1 LPITAVEDL
10 ITCGQARH
18 DVPIHFADM
27 SEETGGEQPVR
38 TEGSLSASL
47 RDQSERVWA
56 GLHAHPFLREL
67 SCGTLPLEKFRF
79 FIEQDLLYLPEFA
92 RCIATGAAKSRTE
105 TELRYFTAQ
114 LQGTQDLEIPNQRR
128 VLDRLLELG
137 AEDRAGGLGMGPANV
152 AYTSYLQAVAARDG
166 PLEIVAA
173 VLPCA
178 WSYVEIAER
187 LAGERAEHPV
197 YSDWVGFYLTDEVSS
212 LVRMM
217 REDFDSMARE
227 ADVGPTR
234 RRQLAEI
241 FTMSSRLE
249 GAFWE
254 MAYTLDQWPDL
265 RASLEPQA
273 ALTGRD

>member
-1 LPITAVEDL
+1 
-10 ITCGQARH
+10 
-18 DVPIHFADM
+18 M
-27 SEETGGEQPVR
+27 SEKSGSGQPVR
-38 TEGSLSASL
+38 TGGSLSANL
-47 RDQSERVWA
+47 RDHSELVWE

-67 SCGTLPLEKFRF
+67 SCGVLPLEKFRF

-92 RCIATGAAKSRTE
+92 RCIAMGAAKSRTG

-114 LQGTQDLEIPNQRR
+114 LQGTLGLEIPNQQR

-152 AYTSYLQAVAARDG
+152 AYTSYLQAVAAREG
-166 PLEIVAA
+166 PLEIIAA

-187 LAGERAEHPV
+187 LAGERADHPV

-212 LVRMM
+212 LVRTM

-227 ADVGPTR
+227 ADLGPTR
-234 RRQLAEI
+234 RRRLAEI
-241 FTMSSRLE
+241 FAMSSRLE

-265 RASLEPQA
+265 RAGLEPSVARQWASAPADAPARA

>member
-1 LPITAVEDL
+1 
-10 ITCGQARH
+10 
-18 DVPIHFADM
+18 M
-27 SEETGGEQPVR
+27 SEESGGGQPVR
-38 TEGSLSASL
+38 TDGSLSASL
-47 RDQSERVWA
+47 RDQSDRVWE

-67 SCGTLPLEKFRF
+67 SRGVLPLEKFRF
-79 FIEQDLLYLPEFA
+79 FIEQDLLYLPDFA
-92 RCIATGAAKSRTE
+92 RCIAMGAAKSRTE

-114 LQGTQDLEIPNQRR
+114 LQGTLGMEIPNQRR
-128 VLDRLLELG
+128 VLGRLLELG
-137 AEDRAGGLGMGPANV
+137 AEDRAGALGMAPANV
-152 AYTSYLQAVAARDG
+152 AYTSYMKAVAALEG

-212 LVRMM
+212 LVRTM

-227 ADVGPTR
+227 AGLAPTR
-234 RRQLAEI
+234 RRRLAEI
-241 FTMSSRLE
+241 FAMSSRLE

-265 RASLEPQA
+265 RVGPGPLVTPRPASAPA
-273 ALTGRD
+273 DAPARALTSPD

>member
-1 LPITAVEDL
+1 
-10 ITCGQARH
+10 
-18 DVPIHFADM
+18 M
-27 SEETGGEQPVR
+27 SEESGGGQPVR

-47 RDQSERVWA
+47 RAQSERVWE

-67 SCGTLPLEKFRF
+67 SGGVLPLEKFRF

-92 RCIATGAAKSRTE
+92 RCIAMGAAKSKTE

-114 LQGTQDLEIPNQRR
+114 LQGTLSMEIPSQRR
-128 VLDRLLELG
+128 ILDRLLELG
-137 AEDRAGGLGMGPANV
+137 AEDRAGGRAMGPANV

-187 LAGERAEHPV
+187 LAGERADHPV
-197 YSDWVGFYLTDEVSS
+197 YSDWVGFYLTDEVRS
-212 LVRMM
+212 LVGTM
-217 REDFDSMARE
+217 RADFDSMAWE
-227 ADVGPTR
+227 ADLGPTR
-234 RRQLAEI
+234 RRRLAEI
-241 FTMSSRLE
+241 FAMSSRLE

-265 RASLEPQA
+265 RMGPEPQVA
-273 ALTGRD
+273 RRPASAPADAPARALTSRD